1 MRDYGGCRYARYP
14 FEAQAKTHRKLM
26 LALLKMGFRADEI
39 RQMGDAEAM
48 GYCEAF
54 VELRN
59 PQSAG
64 IKKRVA
70 KKVAGNKRR

>member
-1 MRDYGGCRYARYP
+1 
-14 FEAQAKTHRKLM
+14 
-26 LALLKMGFRADEI
+26 
-39 RQMGDAEAM
+39 MGDAEAM